1 MHKLIIAIG
10 ILGLSV
16 SAWAKPLSQAEFK
29 AQTKQKYDELEL
41 KLAVLNSSVDR
52 REHPALMIAKA
63 CEYATGLKQLKYLS
77 EQNLHLATAQDE
89 FRFVSTLDNQFTQS
103 LQDLGTTYEPGC
115 VSQKK

>member
-1 MHKLIIAIG
+1 MHKLIITIG

-29 AQTKQKYDELEL
+29 AKTKQKYDELEL
-41 KLAVLNSSVDR
+41 KLTVLNSSVDR
-52 REHPALMIAKA
+52 HEHPALMIAKA

-89 FRFVSTLDNQFTQS
+89 FRFVSTLDN
-103 LQDLGTTYEPGC
+103 
-115 VSQKK
+115 

>member
-1 MHKLIIAIG
+1 
-10 ILGLSV
+10 
-16 SAWAKPLSQAEFK
+16 
-29 AQTKQKYDELEL
+29 
-41 KLAVLNSSVDR
+41 
-52 REHPALMIAKA
+52 MIAKA

-103 LQDLGTTYEPGC
+103 LQVLGTTYETGC

>member
-29 AQTKQKYDELEL
+29 VQTKQKYDELEL

-63 CEYATGLKQLKYLS
+63 CEYASGLKQLKHLS
-77 EQNLHLATAQDE
+77 EQNLHLAVAQDE
-89 FRFVSTLDNQFTQS
+89 FQFVSTLDNQFAQS
-103 LQDLGTTYEPGC
+103 LQDLGTTYETGC